1 MLPVRARRGP
11 AIIDFG
17 CEGGR
22 LPAPRERDFRGLKM
36 ATQALFREDAY
47 LTRCE
52 ATIAALG
59 VDGILLDRTVF
70 YPLGGGQ
77 AGDTGALVLADGTRI
92 AIADTRKAKFEGATP
107 DDALHVPAPGQEALL
122 ARLGAGEPVVAEID
136 WERRYRH
143 MKLHTASHLMCAV
156 LPYPVD
162 GCSITVDYARL
173 DFATTEP
180 IERELVETRLASFVK
195 GEHPVATEWITDD
208 EMAARPELVRTMSV
222 KPPMGLGRVRL
233 LRIEGVDL
241 QPCGGTHVRNTAEIG
256 ALRVA
261 KLEKKSA
268 RTRRLVLE
276 FVS

>member
-1 MLPVRARRGP
+1 
-11 AIIDFG
+11 
-17 CEGGR
+17 
-22 LPAPRERDFRGLKM
+22 M

-122 ARLGAGEPVVAEID
+122 ARLSAGEPVVAEID

-180 IERELVETRLASFVK
+180 IERELIEARLASFVN

-233 LRIEGVDL
+233 LRIEDVDL

-276 FVS
+276 FAS

>member
-1 MLPVRARRGP
+1 MT
-11 AIIDFG
+11 
-17 CEGGR
+17 
-22 LPAPRERDFRGLKM
+22 
-36 ATQALFREDAY
+36 TQALFREDAY

-52 ATIAALG
+52 ATIVALG
-59 VDGILLDRTVF
+59 DDGILLDRTVF

-77 AGDTGALVLADGTRI
+77 AADTGALVLADGTRI

>member
-1 MLPVRARRGP
+1 
-11 AIIDFG
+11 
-17 CEGGR
+17 
-22 LPAPRERDFRGLKM
+22 M
-36 ATQALFREDAY
+36 ATEALFREDAY

-52 ATIAALG
+52 ANIVALG
-59 VDGILLDRTVF
+59 DDGILLDRTVF

-180 IERELVETRLASFVK
+180 IERELVETRLASLVS
-195 GEHPVATEWITDD
+195 GEHAVATEWITDD

-233 LRIEGVDL
+233 LRIEDVDL

>member
-1 MLPVRARRGP
+1 MT
-11 AIIDFG
+11 
-17 CEGGR
+17 
-22 LPAPRERDFRGLKM
+22 
-36 ATQALFREDAY
+36 TQALFREDAY

-52 ATIAALG
+52 ATVAALG
-59 VDGILLDRTVF
+59 EDGILLDRTVF

-107 DDALHVPAPGQEALL
+107 DDALHVPAPGQEAIV
-122 ARLGAGEPVVAEID
+122 ARLRAGEPVVAEID
-136 WERRYRH
+136 WQRRYRH

-180 IERELVETRLASFVK
+180 IERELVEARLASFVG

-276 FVS
+276 FV

>member
-1 MLPVRARRGP
+1 MT
-11 AIIDFG
+11 
-17 CEGGR
+17 
-22 LPAPRERDFRGLKM
+22 
-36 ATQALFREDAY
+36 TQALFREDAY

-52 ATIAALG
+52 ATIATLG
-59 VDGILLDRTVF
+59 EDGILLDRTVF

-107 DDALHVPAPGQEALL
+107 DDALHVPAPGQEAVL
-122 ARLGAGEPVVAEID
+122 ARVRAGEPVVAEID

-180 IERELVETRLASFVK
+180 IERELVETRLASLVS

-233 LRIEGVDL
+233 LRIEDVDL

-276 FVS
+276 LA